1 MALIDRVHDISRVI
15 TTLDN
20 KSDILRKEVQKMKAG
35 GDPNAVAAAEQQA
48 SEAQFLVDHMKI
60 ELEELTEAREQL
72 ADSEDQLRDVK
83 TQGRST
89 EVGHRGLQEVTRV
102 RDGPGLNRP
111 SFPRVWLLVSVG
123 SVLGLIA
130 RRTFLRH
137 RVFPSS
143 AKNVVVLNAVVGES
157 ARLSSSP
164 VRKLIHIVA
173 NHTLDLTSVDMP
185 GKVDMYGQSLSVR
198 SAWCR
203 GTAHHPSLMSPS
215 IASAIVTTK
224 SSIDHLDRALRQLGR
239 HRILVL
245 SWTTK
250 LVWVLVSWVGP
261 LLVLSTKK

>member
-164 VRKLIHIVA
+164 VRKLIHIVKA
-173 NHTLDLTSVDMP
+173 TAAGSDNGEQRLRRRADSGREQQQRRVAGNDSGEWRCNRDSRVGL
-185 GKVDMYGQSLSVR
+185 GLRKQLSMR
-198 SAWCR
+198 
-203 GTAHHPSLMSPS
+203 
-215 IASAIVTTK
+215 
-224 SSIDHLDRALRQLGR
+224 
-239 HRILVL
+239 
-245 SWTTK
+245 
-250 LVWVLVSWVGP
+250 
-261 LLVLSTKK
+261 